1 MKATAEIIASIITL
15 ALIFLGL
22 PSQILKIYKKQSMD
36 GISLFFFSVSFLTW
50 MSWCFYGYISNSLF
64 MAIAQG
70 LGGVMTAIILIQ
82 FFLYRKNPNLDQLKN
97 DAWAEEIKNNFKKYL
112 DENKNKDDQDISDDE
127 NRWEDE
133 GGAMKKIIERI
144 NLCARF
150 SLLRNCNFSD

>member
-36 GISLFFFSVSFLTW
+36 GISLFFFSVSFPTW

-64 MAIAQG
+64 MAITQG
-70 LGGVMTAIILIQ
+70 LGGLMTAVILIQ
-82 FFLYRKNPNLDQLKN
+82 FFIYRKNPNWNQLED
-97 DAWAEEIKNNFKKYL
+97 DAWAKEIKDNFKKHL
-112 DENKNKDDQDISDDE
+112 GEDNPSGNPDTDNDE

-133 GGAMKKIIERI
+133 GGATK
-144 NLCARF
+144 
-150 SLLRNCNFSD
+150 

>member
-1 MKATAEIIASIITL
+1 MKATVEIIASIVTL
-15 ALIFLGL
+15 ILIFLGL

-82 FFLYRKNPNLDQLKN
+82 FFIYRKNPNWNRLEN
-97 DAWAEEIKNNFKKYL
+97 EAWAEEIKNNFKKYI
-112 DENKNKDDQDISDDE
+112 DEDSHNDGQETSDDE

-133 GGAMKKIIERI
+133 GGPTRK
-144 NLCARF
+144 
-150 SLLRNCNFSD
+150 